1 MGGVIGDVEALK
13 SKILKQAREQAA
25 ATLDRARRVSER
37 DLVYARADADE
48 IGSQQRAT
56 IQPMAEMEQRKTL
69 VAAEMGARRNLL
81 EKKEE
86 LVSRVFAEAENKL
99 EKLRGSDAYM
109 DIIFRLIEEAAAS
122 INGDMIVEFGKKDED
137 TFTPEVISLIES
149 RIAGSLGT
157 EVRLQF
163 RCVGDTISAG
173 VLIISADGRMIIDNS
188 FSGRLNRLKEELRGK
203 VSEMLLEE

>member
-1 MGGVIGDVEALK
+1 MGRVIGDIEALK
-13 SKILKQAREQAA
+13 GKILEQAREQAV

-37 DLVYARADADE
+37 DLVYAKAEADE
-48 IGSQQRAT
+48 ISSQQRAE
-56 IQPMAEMEQRKTL
+56 IQPRAEMEQRKTL
-69 VAAEMGARRNLL
+69 AAAEMEARRNLL

-86 LVSRVFAEAENKL
+86 LVSRVFAEAENEL
-99 EKLRGSDAYM
+99 EELRGSDAYM
-109 DIIFRLIEEAAAS
+109 DIIFRLIEESADN
-122 INGDMIVEFGKKDED
+122 INGDMIVEFGEKDKD

-163 RCVGDTISAG
+163 RCAGDTISAG
-173 VLIISADGRMIIDNS
+173 VLIRSEDGRMIIDNS